1 MRIYNNNVTTDT
13 PVLHVLKGRFSMEC
27 CIVGIKSLIGVKSRK
42 NGKELNAY
50 ILHLV
55 RENPRDKE
63 LKGHEVCQQFVDADL
78 MAEEVKKLGGYSMLV
93 GSRIDIRYD
102 PGGFVESVEVLPN
115 VPVNK

>member
-1 MRIYNNNVTTDT
+1 
-13 PVLHVLKGRFSMEC
+13 MEC

-63 LKGHEVCQQFVDADL
+63 LKGHEVCQ
-78 MAEEVKKLGGYSMLV
+78 
-93 GSRIDIRYD
+93 
-102 PGGFVESVEVLPN
+102 
-115 VPVNK
+115 

>member
-1 MRIYNNNVTTDT
+1 
-13 PVLHVLKGRFSMEC
+13 MEC

-78 MAEEVKKLGGYSMLV
+78 MA
-93 GSRIDIRYD
+93 
-102 PGGFVESVEVLPN
+102 
-115 VPVNK
+115 